1 MAYVDLANRVY
12 NGPGYMDLGAPS
24 GVVWDARLDLLP
36 LSTSAN
42 ASTLRAALAAMGLTL
57 TRASA
62 ATVQT
67 SASEVVTSGI
77 GVDDP
82 RVGRYGLV
90 IEEARTNY
98 NPYARSLATAD
109 GWTAGTVTY
118 SADALVSPDGTTSAD
133 REEIAAAAFGRYRTI
148 LTATSTTTA
157 SMWRRSGTSTP
168 KSHAWYIADG
178 ANVAVNQNDALSTA
192 WERSVLTLATPG
204 GGVAPINTCDG
215 RLLGPPYNLTQG
227 ARDVA
232 IDLVQVEVGKFATEA
247 ILTTG
252 AAATRAGDKLA
263 IDTSARLV
271 RSGRIGIETRFV
283 PKFANT
289 DITGSWAYRWS
300 MDGNNQAYLQKSDNK
315 IRVWSNGVS
324 FTTTSGP
331 SWSAG
336 DTVDMWIEAGGGS
349 LVTRVVYRVNGG
361 AATVLGTS
369 GAPQASLVSGTG
381 VSFLSEVTATSQSSS
396 WVQRIRAYAPGR
408 RPSWAA

>member
-1 MAYVDLANRVY
+1 MLTRRY
-12 NGPGYMDLGAPS
+12 
-24 GVVWDARLDLLP
+24 LDRPIIWEAALDVLP

-42 ASTLRAALAAMGLTL
+42 AADLRAALAAMGLTL
-57 TRASA
+57 TRASS

-67 SASEVVTSGI
+67 SASEVVTTGI

-90 IEEARTNY
+90 IEEARTNLF
-98 NPYARSLATAD
+98 PSARSV
-109 GWTAGTVTY
+109 AGIAVGSNDTI
-118 SADALVSPDGTTSAD
+118 SANYAAGPDGVASAD
-133 REEIAAAAFGRYRTI
+133 RHQILSAGYSNYFVPGSLAARTFSVWIRHATASGPSCIAIEGSSALNSTADVRTVDTTWQRVSLYRASGQYYLLNDGRTNYPG
-148 LTATSTTTA
+148 TTA
-157 SMWRRSGTSTP
+157 
-168 KSHAWYIADG
+168 
-178 ANVAVNQNDALSTA
+178 
-192 WERSVLTLATPG
+192 
-204 GGVAPINTCDG
+204 
-215 RLLGPPYNLTQG
+215 G
-227 ARDVA
+227 ARDVV
-232 IDLVQVEVGKFATEA
+232 IDIVQVEAGAFATEA

-252 AAATRAGDKLA
+252 AAATRAGERLA

-271 RSGRIGIETRFV
+271 RSGRIGIEIRFV

-289 DITGSWAYRWS
+289 DITGSWAYLWS
-300 MDGNNQAYLQKSDNK
+300 LDGNNQAYLQKSDNK
-315 IRVWSNGVS
+315 IRVWSNGAS
-324 FTTTSGP
+324 FTTTLGP

-381 VSFLSEVTATSQSSS
+381 ASFLSEVNTTSQSSS

-408 RPSWAA
+408 RPQWAA